1 MPPEHDSI
9 GLSLDVERLRADRLA
24 AGVGCDLVDPSL
36 SLAQQFLAPP
46 LQGLATFVNG
56 DRFFQWNL
64 ALLEPLHDR
73 FKFLDRTLEAQR
85 LDVGLGIF
93 GHARIS
99 LIRCLST
106 QAKDK

>member
-9 GLSLDVERLRADRLA
+9 RRSLNVERLRADRLA

-46 LQGLATFVNG
+46 LQDLAPFVNG

-64 ALLEPLHDR
+64 ALLESLHDG
-73 FKFLDRTLEAQR
+73 FEFLDRALEAQL
-85 LDVGLGIF
+85 LDVGLGII

-106 QAKDK
+106 KAKD